1 MRKLRLVPDV
11 TTFDFMRHRV
21 LFLAISAAL
30 VLLSIGLVVV
40 RGINFGV
47 DFRGGILIEA
57 RTNGPADLANLRGR
71 LNALGLGEVGLQQFG
86 APTDVLINFGE
97 QPGGE
102 KGQLGT
108 IDKVKAT
115 LGDTVSEY
123 RRIEIVGPKVGAELV
138 RGGII
143 ATTLAMAAIAGYV
156 WFRFEWQFGVSALI
170 SLVHDV
176 VTTLGLFSLFQL
188 EFNLPTLAAVLTIA
202 GYSINDTVV
211 IFDRVR
217 EDLSQIQ
224 EDAAHRPAKSCSERH
239 LVSNGFDWDDR
250 SVGLDRA
257 CYLRRGGH
265 PRLLDRHDLGSVG
278 GHLFILRRGGA
289 ALDLSR
295 LETGLATR
303 GFRAGRRGDCT
314 PDSEAL
320 NGPAAG

>member
-1 MRKLRLVPDV
+1 
-11 TTFDFMRHRV
+11 
-21 LFLAISAAL
+21 

-57 RTNGPADLANLRGR
+57 RTHGPADLGDLRSR

-102 KGQLGT
+102 KGQLAT
-108 IDKVKAT
+108 IDKVKGA

-138 RGGII
+138 RDGII
-143 ATTLAMAAIAGYV
+143 ATALAMAAIAAYV

-217 EDLSQIQ
+217 EDLRKYKKMPLT
-224 EDAAHRPAKSCSERH
+224 DLLNHA
-239 LVSNGFDWDDR
+239 VNGT
-250 SVGLDRA
+250 
-257 CYLRRGGH
+257 
-265 PRLLDRHDLGSVG
+265 
-278 GHLFILRRGGA
+278 
-289 ALDLSR
+289 LSR
-295 LETGLATR
+295 TVLTGTTVLLALIALVTFGGEVIR
-303 GFRAGRRGDCT
+303 GFSIAMIWGVLAGTYSSFGVAVPLLIYFGLKQGSQR
-314 PDSEAL
+314 EASAS
-320 NGPAAG
+320 AAEAAARPTAKP

>member
-11 TTFDFMRHRV
+11 TTFDFMRRRV
-21 LFLAISAAL
+21 LFLAISAVL

-57 RTNGPADLANLRGR
+57 RTHGPADLGDLRSR

-102 KGQLGT
+102 KGQLAT
-108 IDKVKAT
+108 IDKVKGA

-138 RGGII
+138 RDGII
-143 ATTLAMAAIAGYV
+143 ATALAMAAIAAYV

-217 EDLSQIQ
+217 EDLRKYKKMPLTDLLNHAI
-224 EDAAHRPAKSCSERH
+224 
-239 LVSNGFDWDDR
+239 NGT
-250 SVGLDRA
+250 
-257 CYLRRGGH
+257 
-265 PRLLDRHDLGSVG
+265 
-278 GHLFILRRGGA
+278 
-289 ALDLSR
+289 LSR
-295 LETGLATR
+295 TVLTGTTVLLALIALVTFGGEVIR
-303 GFRAGRRGDCT
+303 GFSIAMIWGVLAGTYSSFGVAVPLLIYFGLKQGSQR
-314 PDSEAL
+314 EASAS
-320 NGPAAG
+320 AAEATARPTAKP

>member
-11 TTFDFMRHRV
+11 TTFDFMGRRV
-21 LFLAISAAL
+21 LFLGISVVL

-57 RTNGPADLANLRGR
+57 RTNGPADLADLRSR
-71 LNALGLGEVGLQQFG
+71 LNGLGLGEVGLQQFG

-97 QPGGE
+97 QLGGE
-102 KGQLGT
+102 KGQLAA

-115 LGDTVSEY
+115 LGDTISEY

-138 RGGII
+138 RGGIL
-143 ATTLAMAAIAGYV
+143 ATSLAMAAIAAYV
-156 WFRFEWQFGVSALI
+156 WFRFEWQFGVSALL

-217 EDLSQIQ
+217 EDLRKYKKMPLTDLLNHAVNGTLSRTVLTGTTVLLALISLVTFGGEVIRGFSIAMIWGVLAGTYSSFGVAVPLLIYFGLKQGSRR
-224 EDAAHRPAKSCSERH
+224 EAAAAAGEEAAARPATKH
-239 LVSNGFDWDDR
+239 
-250 SVGLDRA
+250 
-257 CYLRRGGH
+257 
-265 PRLLDRHDLGSVG
+265 
-278 GHLFILRRGGA
+278 
-289 ALDLSR
+289 
-295 LETGLATR
+295 
-303 GFRAGRRGDCT
+303 
-314 PDSEAL
+314 
-320 NGPAAG
+320 